1 MNAAASMGKSST
13 SFAKPCLPDNGR
25 SWHPCPFHQPNRCEM
40 PHDERPRNRAGRIVK
55 GRFAAVIRAFMSEE
69 NPKWMKYADATRDLW
84 GRELRLAERPDTL
97 GAYFVHE
104 LRPAIIQAY
113 LDGLAEWP
121 AKQEAALSA
130 LRRCE
135 KWALVRDLLPHPITY
150 GCEAE
155 GSDGGH
161 IPWTDEHVLLA
172 ETHARPELA
181 HAVTL
186 AANTGQRGS
195 DLVKMRWTD
204 IETSNGRAGI
214 NVIQKKTKKQIWI
227 PFTERLTEAMTTWE
241 RRPGF
246 ILLHPAGKPWTR
258 RRLTGMWAHERD
270 TNPNLEPLRQSALGP
285 EAEEG
290 LVMHGLRATAC
301 VRLLRA
307 GANTRQ
313 ISDMIG
319 MSEQM
324 VKHYTR
330 FSDQKINAMAAVVH
344 LDRTPR
350 EPGENKPLRT
360 LS

>member
-1 MNAAASMGKSST
+1 
-13 SFAKPCLPDNGR
+13 
-25 SWHPCPFHQPNRCEM
+25 
-40 PHDERPRNRAGRIVK
+40 VK
-55 GRFAAVIRAFMSEE
+55 GRFAAVIRAFISEQ
-69 NPKWMKYADATRDLW
+69 NPKWMKYSEATRDLW

-104 LRPAIIQAY
+104 LRPSIVQSY

-135 KWALVRDLLPHPITY
+135 KWALVRDLLPHPVTY

-161 IPWTDEHVLLA
+161 IPWSDEHVLLA
-172 ETHARPELA
+172 ETHARQALA
-181 HAVTL
+181 RAVTL
-186 AANTGQRGS
+186 GANTGQRGS
-195 DLVKMRWTD
+195 DLVKMRWSD
-204 IETSNGRAGI
+204 IETFSGRPGI
-214 NVIQKKTKKQIWI
+214 NVLQKKTDKQVWV
-227 PFTERLTEAMTTWE
+227 PLTQPLVTAMATWE

-270 TNPNLEPLRQSALGP
+270 TNPALAPLRQAVLGL

-324 VKHYTR
+324 VKRYTR
-330 FSDQKINAMAAVVH
+330 FSEQRLNAMAAVIH

-350 EPGENKPLRT
+350 EPGEIIPLRRE
-360 LS
+360 S

>member
-1 MNAAASMGKSST
+1 
-13 SFAKPCLPDNGR
+13 
-25 SWHPCPFHQPNRCEM
+25 
-40 PHDERPRNRAGRIVK
+40 VK
-55 GRFAAVIRAFMSEE
+55 GRFAAVIKAFMSEQ
-69 NPKWMKYADATRDLW
+69 NPKWTKYAEATRDLW

-104 LRPAIIQAY
+104 MRPSIIQAY

-161 IPWTDEHVLLA
+161 IPWTDEQVFLG
-172 ETHARPELA
+172 ETHAREALSRA
-181 HAVTL
+181 ITL

-204 IETSNGRAGI
+204 IEDYEGHPGI
-214 NVIQKKTKKQIWI
+214 NVTQKKTKKQVWV
-227 PFTERLTEAMTTWE
+227 PFTETLIKALATWE

-270 TNPNLEPLRQSALGP
+270 TNNALAPLRQEALGP

-290 LVMHGLRATAC
+290 LVMHGLRGTAC

-324 VKHYTR
+324 VKRYTR
-330 FSDQKINAMAAVVH
+330 FSEQRLNAMAAVIH

-350 EPGENKPLRT
+350 EPGEIIPLRRE
-360 LS
+360 S